1 MRDDVT
7 MKNTHPLQ
15 ESVTASRA
23 SQVDAETNGN
33 ADVEE
38 EKNPFSFSA
47 NPSTQWQAT
56 RDVEVEEEKKASRAF
71 GMPPNAEESGGSP
84 NPLEKHGST
93 GKKITRKRSKNLS
106 IHLTP
111 KEKDVIVTGAR
122 KAKKTVTDFI
132 LDSVRGAKFIVCD
145 DLHPMLLE
153 EKRIGNNINQIAR
166 KIHSGE
172 IQAQN
177 FDVLSKELHLLN
189 ASLYMIVR
197 RFYGDS

>member
-7 MKNTHPLQ
+7 IKNTPPPSN
-15 ESVTASRA
+15 SVTASRA
-23 SQVDAETNGN
+23 SQVDAGTNGN
-33 ADVEE
+33 ADTEVE
-38 EKNPFSFSA
+38 KQTISFSA
-47 NPSTQWQAT
+47 NPSAQWQAT
-56 RDVEVEEEKKASRAF
+56 REVEVVEEKKASRAF

-93 GKKITRKRSKNLS
+93 GKKIARKRSKNLS

>member
-15 ESVTASRA
+15 ESVTASQV
-23 SQVDAETNGN
+23 SQVNAETNGN
-33 ADVEE
+33 ADTEVE
-38 EKNPFSFSA
+38 KQTISFSA
-47 NPSTQWQAT
+47 NPSAQWQAT
-56 RDVEVEEEKKASRAF
+56 RDVEVVEEKKASRAF

-84 NPLEKHGST
+84 NPLDKHGST

-132 LDSVRGAKFIVCD
+132 LDSVRGAEFIVCD

-166 KIHSGE
+166 KINSGE
-172 IQAQN
+172 VQTQN
-177 FDVLSKELHLLN
+177 FEELARELKLLN
-189 ASLYMIVR
+189 ASLFMIVR